1 MRDGDLPV
9 TKEKGR
15 WATLREK
22 AWFRWV
28 FDIALILVVV
38 FAVSLWQSRH
48 LLERSEVLPPMELVS
63 LNGETL
69 RLDELESRR
78 TVVYLWATW
87 CGACGL
93 QKGAI
98 NSLHQR
104 SGENLDV
111 ISIVFDSGDR
121 ETVAAFVER
130 EGIEFPVYMGT
141 PQLSHAL
148 VVRSFPTTY
157 IVDDESRIR
166 SGLVGYK
173 TALGLRARLLMP

>member
-9 TKEKGR
+9 EASR
-15 WATLREK
+15 WRRLREK
-22 AWFRWV
+22 VWFRWT
-28 FDIALILVVV
+28 FDLLLILIIL
-38 FAVSLWQSRH
+38 FAVSLWQARH
-48 LLERSEVLPPMELVS
+48 LLEGGEALPPMELIS
-63 LNGETL
+63 LDGETL
-69 RLDELESRR
+69 RLDELDSRR

-98 NSLHQR
+98 NSLHRR
-104 SGENLDV
+104 SGDNLQV
-111 ISIVFDSGDR
+111 ISVVFDSGDR
-121 ETVAAFVER
+121 ETVRAFVER

-157 IVDDESRIR
+157 IVDEDSRIR

-173 TALGLRARLLMP
+173 TELGLRARLLLP